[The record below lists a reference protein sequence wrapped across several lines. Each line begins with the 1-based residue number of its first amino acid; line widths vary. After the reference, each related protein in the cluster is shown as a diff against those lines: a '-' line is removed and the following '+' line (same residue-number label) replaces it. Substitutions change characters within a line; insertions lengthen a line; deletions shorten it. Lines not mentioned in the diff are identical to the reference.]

1 MAAVERGVVGLADDA
16 ARGVER
22 RERLGQLGE
31 PLEVVER
38 RVSAYLPLARTV
50 CRRAERLVVGV
61 MATEDVGELPVR
73 YLNRL
78 SDALFVFGRWAA
90 RQDGRPEP
98 LWEPEK
104 T

>member
-1 MAAVERGVVGLADDA
+1 M
-16 ARGVER
+16 
-22 RERLGQLGE
+22 
-31 PLEVVER
+31 
-38 RVSAYLPLARTV
+38 
-50 CRRAERLVVGV
+50 
-61 MATEDVGELPVR
+61 

-90 RQDGRPEP
+90 RSTGESEP